1 MGPRARV
8 LSGALK
14 TPAGAPVNGPVVAGP
29 AGAEP
34 VVAGLVGAEPV
45 VVGAADSANDGN
57 LWFCL
62 QTLPRFFRTVYS
74 IFSDAD
80 W

>member
-14 TPAGAPVNGPVVAGP
+14 TPAGAPVNGHVV

-34 VVAGLVGAEPV
+34 VVAGLVGAEPA